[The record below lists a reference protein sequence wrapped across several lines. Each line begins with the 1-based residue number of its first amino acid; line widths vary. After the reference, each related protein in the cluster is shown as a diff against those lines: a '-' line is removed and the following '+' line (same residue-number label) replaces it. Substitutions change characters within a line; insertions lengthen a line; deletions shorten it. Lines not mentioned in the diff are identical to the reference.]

1 MANKPKRKITSAYEA
16 WHWLYSHPKLMLRA
30 RNPEPKDHANA
41 LKKQGFIITRDKNG
55 QYWREGRHS
64 VHHAVVDSLSIFY
77 AKVDADGEVNDDASL
92 NVNEECWLELGPMEW
107 GYATPWDEETSLMK
121 YHAVELDCGGKTFDE
136 ALVEMANLV
145 LKEYG
150 NYRKK
155 GKYPQEGACG
165 KPKCA
170 DCGSVKR
177 MVRNIKRKMKKNRHE
192 SH

>member
-55 QYWREGRHS
+55 QYWREWRHS